1 MDRYDATNDHYC
13 YPGSDVLKN
22 KLNIKDADKLERA
35 ERDITNKTIDLVR
48 YQSPP
53 YDLEYLKGI
62 HSTLFSPL
70 YEWAGCIRDVSIAKD
85 RTVFCISGR
94 VEPEAKKLFS
104 RLADNSWLSGL
115 SKEGF
120 CAALAEYYCEINM
133 IHPFREGNGR
143 VQRVLFEHLA
153 LFNGY
158 ELDWSDVTANE
169 WVQANIDGVNVDYK
183 KMEAIFNRILK
194 LS

>member
-1 MDRYDATNDHYC
+1 ML
-13 YPGSDVLKN
+13 P
-22 KLNIKDADKLERA
+22 
-35 ERDITNKTIDLVR
+35 TI
-48 YQSPP
+48 
-53 YDLEYLKGI
+53 
-62 HSTLFSPL
+62 
-70 YEWAGCIRDVSIAKD
+70 
-85 RTVFCISGR
+85 
-94 VEPEAKKLFS
+94 
-104 RLADNSWLSGL
+104 SGL

-158 ELDWSDVTANE
+158 ELDWSDITANE

>member
-1 MDRYDATNDHYC
+1 MDRYDAANDHYC
-13 YPGSDVLKN
+13 YPGGGVLKN
-22 KLNIKDADKLERA
+22 KLNIKDADKLELA
-35 ERDITNKTIDLVR
+35 ERDITNKTIDLVS
-48 YQSPP
+48 YQPPP
-53 YDLEYLKGI
+53 YGLEYLQGI

-70 YEWAGCIRDVSIAKD
+70 YEWAGSVRDVSIAKGG
-85 RTVFCISGR
+85 TVFCISSR
-94 VEPEAKKLFS
+94 VEPEAEKLFS
-104 RLADNSWLSGL
+104 RLAGDRWLSGL
-115 SKEGF
+115 SKKEF

-158 ELDWSDVTANE
+158 ELDWSDITSSE
-169 WVQANIDGVNVDYK
+169 WVLANIDGVNVDYK
-183 KMEAIFNRILK
+183 KMEAVFSRILK